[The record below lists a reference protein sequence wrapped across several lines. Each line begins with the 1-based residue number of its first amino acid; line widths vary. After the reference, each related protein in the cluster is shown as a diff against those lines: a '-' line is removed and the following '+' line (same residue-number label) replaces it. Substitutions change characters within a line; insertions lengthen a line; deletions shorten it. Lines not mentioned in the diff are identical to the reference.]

1 MGRDEKERNHWVRA
15 LESVIRD
22 CGGYRKTP
30 KNKESASE
38 ALKHKI
44 VEADQHLSDIILQV
58 RGLESLREH
67 ASEKER
73 KNVDELIT
81 SSNKLMD
88 TVKHA
93 IILLQMAR
101 NKIEVPDDVRK
112 EDKENVNHGS
122 DGGGDVPV
130 KATDADN
137 DRYASTSKPTTAASE
152 VAQQSKVPPQYVPP
166 ISYSR
171 QSQLHPE
178 LMCFDWLRSSYDR
191 LTFQLYKESL
201 KPLAY
206 SDEEE
211 FYDADE
217 ELIDLDKTE
226 VTIPDGPMRD
236 MSYEEAESF
245 DFGDAQE
252 DFDAIYD
259 NAEEHDVGNVQQEHG
274 SVLVHLLSQVSIGMD
289 LTKVTLPTFILER
302 RSLLEMYADFFAHPD
317 AFVITVDLES
327 PQERFV
333 SVVKYYLNAFY
344 AARKSGV
351 AKKPYNPILGETF
364 RCRYNVP
371 GLPPSGKKTDSG
383 PFPGSDENQLT
394 FIAEQVSHHPPVSAF
409 YAEHP
414 SKHISFHAHIY
425 TKSSFLGLS
434 IGVANIGCGTVIL
447 HDYNEQYTVT
457 FPSGYG
463 RSIMSTP
470 WVELGGKVKI
480 TCEKTGYYADIDFLT
495 KPFFGGKP
503 HRIQG
508 NLYREG
514 NKKPFMTVRGEW
526 NSIIMAKPAYGDEY
540 LFIDVRAQP
549 EMKKECVPVM
559 QQSERESRR
568 LWRHVTAALLRNRIN
583 IATTAKRMIEQRQR
597 AEAKQRLESGERW
610 KTRFFSLAPDEREA
624 FSLLFLRVHS

>member
-1 MGRDEKERNHWVRA
+1 MTIGQF
-15 LESVIRD
+15 
-22 CGGYRKTP
+22 
-30 KNKESASE
+30 SAF
-38 ALKHKI
+38 L
-44 VEADQHLSDIILQV
+44 
-58 RGLESLREH
+58 
-67 ASEKER
+67 
-73 KNVDELIT
+73 
-81 SSNKLMD
+81 
-88 TVKHA
+88 
-93 IILLQMAR
+93 
-101 NKIEVPDDVRK
+101 
-112 EDKENVNHGS
+112 
-122 DGGGDVPV
+122 
-130 KATDADN
+130 
-137 DRYASTSKPTTAASE
+137 
-152 VAQQSKVPPQYVPP
+152 
-166 ISYSR
+166 
-171 QSQLHPE
+171 
-178 LMCFDWLRSSYDR
+178 SSYR
-191 LTFQLYKESL
+191 FLFFS
-201 KPLAY
+201 

-217 ELIDLDKTE
+217 ELIDLDKTD

-236 MSYEEAESF
+236 MSYEEADSF
-245 DFGDAQE
+245 DFGDAHE

-317 AFVITVDLES
+317 AFIVTVDLES

-371 GLPPSGKKTDSG
+371 GLPNSGKKTESG

-414 SKHISFHAHIY
+414 AKRISFHAHIY

-434 IGVANIGCGTVIL
+434 IGVANIGSGTVIL
-447 HDYNEQYTVT
+447 HDYDEQYTVT

-508 NLYREG
+508 NLYR
-514 NKKPFMTVRGEW
+514 
-526 NSIIMAKPAYGDEY
+526 
-540 LFIDVRAQP
+540 
-549 EMKKECVPVM
+549 
-559 QQSERESRR
+559 
-568 LWRHVTAALLRNRIN
+568 
-583 IATTAKRMIEQRQR
+583 
-597 AEAKQRLESGERW
+597 
-610 KTRFFSLAPDEREA
+610 
-624 FSLLFLRVHS
+624 

>member
-1 MGRDEKERNHWVRA
+1 GRDEKERNHWVRA
-15 LESVIRD
+15 LENVIRE
-22 CGGYRKTP
+22 CGGYRKAP
-30 KNKESASE
+30 KNRESISE
-38 ALKHKI
+38 VLKQKV
-44 VEADQHLSDIILQV
+44 VEADRHLSDIILQV
-58 RGLESLREH
+58 RRLDSLKEN
-67 ASEKER
+67 ASEKECR
-73 KNVDELIT
+73 NFDDLIS
-81 SSNKLMD
+81 SSNKLLD
-88 TVKHA
+88 TVKHS
-93 IILLQMAR
+93 IILLQMASS
-101 NKIEVPDDVRK
+101 KIEIPEEVRK
-112 EDKENVNHGS
+112 ADKENVNHRTEA
-122 DGGGDVPV
+122 GDIPDRT
-130 KATDADN
+130 ADTD
-137 DRYASTSKPTTAASE
+137 DRYASSSQLKEQCE
-152 VAQQSKVPPQYVPP
+152 VHHQYVPP

-171 QSQLHPE
+171 QVYYSSVNFWLSFYIELPVWHPKY
-178 LMCFDWLRSSYDR
+178 FP
-191 LTFQLYKESL
+191 L
-201 KPLAY
+201 KLF
-206 SDEEE
+206 SDEE

-217 ELIDLDKTE
+217 ELIDLDKAE
-226 VTIPDGPMRD
+226 VAIPDGSMKD
-236 MSYEEAESF
+236 MSYGEPDNF
-245 DFGDAQE
+245 DFGDSHE

-317 AFVITVDLES
+317 AFIVTVDLET
-327 PQERFV
+327 PQDRFV

-371 GLPPSGKKTDSG
+371 GLPHTGVKTETG

-414 SKHISFHAHIY
+414 GKRISFNAHIY

-434 IGVANIGCGTVIL
+434 IGVANIGSGTVTL
-447 HDYNEQYTVT
+447 HDHGEKYTVT

-503 HRIQG
+503 HRIQA
-508 NLYREG
+508 NLFRESC
-514 NKKPFMTVRGEW
+514 KKPFMTVRGEW
-526 NSIIMAKPAYGDEY
+526 NNVMMAKPAYGDEY
-540 LFIDVRAQP
+540 LFIDVKAQP

-559 QQSERESRR
+559 QQGERESRR

-583 IATTAKRMIEQRQR
+583 VATTAKRLIEQRQR
-597 AEAKQRLESGERW
+597 AEAKQRLEKGERW
-610 KTRFFSLAPDEREA
+610 KTRYFSLTSNNTWVFNDPLEMR
-624 FSLLFLRVHS
+624 L

>member
-1 MGRDEKERNHWVRA
+1 MPHGGQESHRVDVITKLSRRLFRRRQCMLSKRSHYGDHSSVFLCNA
-15 LESVIRD
+15 LECLPAGCLPHLHSFPFTRFSII
-22 CGGYRKTP
+22 P
-30 KNKESASE
+30 
-38 ALKHKI
+38 
-44 VEADQHLSDIILQV
+44 EADNLF
-58 RGLESLREH
+58 
-67 ASEKER
+67 
-73 KNVDELIT
+73 
-81 SSNKLMD
+81 
-88 TVKHA
+88 
-93 IILLQMAR
+93 
-101 NKIEVPDDVRK
+101 
-112 EDKENVNHGS
+112 
-122 DGGGDVPV
+122 
-130 KATDADN
+130 
-137 DRYASTSKPTTAASE
+137 ASTSQPEEESCKAH
-152 VAQQSKVPPQYVPP
+152 QQYVPP

-171 QSQLHPE
+171 PPELTAAQRSLLSSQL
-178 LMCFDWLRSSYDR
+178 SS
-191 LTFQLYKESL
+191 
-201 KPLAY
+201 LAP

-217 ELIDLDKTE
+217 ELIDLDKKNLKSLCAKLNTKEKTAKDRKAKRTE
-226 VTIPDGPMRD
+226 VAIPDGPMKD
-236 MSYEEAESF
+236 MSFEEADNF
-245 DFGDAQE
+245 DFGDAHE

-317 AFVITVDLES
+317 AFVSTVELES
-327 PQERFV
+327 PQDRFV

-364 RCRYNVP
+364 RCRYNLPNVP
-371 GLPPSGKKTDSG
+371 PTGQKTDSG
-383 PFPGSDENQLT
+383 PFPGSDYNQLT

-414 SKHISFHAHIY
+414 EKRISFYAHIY

-434 IGVANIGCGTVIL
+434 IGVANIGSGTILL
-447 HDYNEQYTVT
+447 HDFDEKYTVT

-480 TCEKTGYYADIDFLT
+480 SCEKTGYYADIDFLT

-508 NLYREG
+508 HLYREG
-514 NKKPFMTVRGEW
+514 SKKPFMTVRGEW
-526 NSIIMAKPAYGDEY
+526 NNVIMAKPANGEEY
-540 LFIDVRAQP
+540 LFLDVKAQP

-559 QQSERESRR
+559 QQGERESRR

-597 AEAKQRLESGERW
+597 AEAKMRQEKGERW
-610 KTRFFSLAPDEREA
+610 KTRHFSLGPDERWVYNEP
-624 FSLLFLRVHS
+624 LENRI